1 MAKNY
6 TIAKSDDGTIQIT
19 YTIAFPEI
27 QKARENAALDL
38 GKDMEIAGFRKG
50 MAPLARLLE
59 KIPAQ
64 TLIEKALNGM
74 LPKLFGDTIDEEKLK
89 PIAYPKFELIKADE
103 NEPWQVV
110 ATTAELPN
118 FELGDYKATVKG
130 ATVKIWKPGDDKKEE
145 SQTREQKEQEVIKA
159 LLSQVKIKIPK
170 ILLDEEVNSRLSKL
184 LEQIDKLGLTL
195 DSYLASI
202 GKKTEDVRAEYEK
215 QAESALSLDFILVK
229 ISALE
234 GIKVTEEEIAE
245 AIKVSSNS
253 DAELAKRLETP
264 EQKRLIESI
273 LLKRNTLNK
282 LISFV

>member
-6 TIAKSDDGTIQIT
+6 TVARTEDGTIQIT
-19 YTIAFPEI
+19 YTIPFTEV
-27 QKARENAALDL
+27 QKAKENAAVEL
-38 GKDMEIAGFRKG
+38 GKDMEIPGFRKG
-50 MAPLARLLE
+50 MAPLPKLLE

-64 TLIEKALNGM
+64 TLIEKALNGI

-89 PIAYPKFELIKADE
+89 PIAYPKFELLKADE
-103 NEPWQVV
+103 NEDWQIG
-110 ATTAELPN
+110 ATTAEMP
-118 FELGDYKATVKG
+118 EIDLGDYKAVIKG
-130 ATVKIWKPGDDKKEE
+130 ATTKIWKPGDDKKETVQ
-145 SQTREQKEQEVIKA
+145 SHEQKEQEVIKT
-159 LLSQVKIKIPK
+159 LLSSVKVKVPK

-202 GKKTEDVRAEYEK
+202 GKKIEEIRSEYEK
-215 QAESALSLDFILVK
+215 QAVSALSLDFILVK

-234 GIKVTEEEIAE
+234 GIKVTDEEISE
-245 AIKVSSNS
+245 AINVSSNS
-253 DAELAKRLETP
+253 DPELAKRLENP

-273 LLKRNTLNK
+273 LIKRNTLNK